1 MKILQQLTTMRADL
15 IPSRAISPV
24 KRVHSPS
31 TAKLR
36 RYSEI
41 SRPAHHHNNNRLHG
55 RLMRQTLSTSTFEK
69 SLPAPIRPKKLATS
83 IRETSP
89 LEKSPQQ
96 DSPGVNP
103 SRSNHSSRSRLSSM
117 EHTSSDSLDSCR
129 LSSPTKSRGS
139 SSPHYGLEDGGSSKE
154 KGMESCGGG
163 GEGGEGVVQH
173 DATFRSYTNN
183 MRRLSRS
190 LDGLY
195 LVCACTSQ

>member
-31 TAKLR
+31 AAKLR

-41 SRPAHHHNNNRLHG
+41 SRPAHNRLHG
-55 RLMRQTLSTSTFEK
+55 RLMRQTLSSSTLEK
-69 SLPAPIRPKKLATS
+69 SLPAPIRPSKLTTP
-83 IRETSP
+83 IREASP
-89 LEKSPQQ
+89 PDKMQQ
-96 DSPGVNP
+96 EGSGINP
-103 SRSNHSSRSRLSSM
+103 SGSNHSSRSRLSSM

-129 LSSPTKSRGS
+129 ISSPTKSRGS

-163 GEGGEGVVQH
+163 DGGEGVIQRN
-173 DATFRSYTNN
+173 ATFRSYTNN

-195 LVCACTSQ
+195 LVCMFSQ

>member
-41 SRPAHHHNNNRLHG
+41 SRPAHNNRLHG
-55 RLMRQTLSTSTFEK
+55 RLMRQTLSTSSTTFDR
-69 SLPAPIRPKKLATS
+69 SLPAPIRPSKFTTPIKEA
-83 IRETSP
+83 SP
-89 LEKSPQQ
+89 PNRISQPEGSSL
-96 DSPGVNP
+96 GIVNP
-103 SRSNHSSRSRLSSM
+103 AGSNRSSRSRLSSM

-129 LSSPTKSRGS
+129 ISSPTKSRGS

-154 KGMESCGGG
+154 KGMESCGDST
-163 GEGGEGVVQH
+163 EGVIQH

-195 LVCACTSQ
+195 LVCTFSQ

>member
-1 MKILQQLTTMRADL
+1 MRADL

-41 SRPAHHHNNNRLHG
+41 SRPTHNRLHG
-55 RLMRQTLSTSTFEK
+55 RLMRQTLSSSNTSFEK
-69 SLPAPIRPKKLATS
+69 SLPAPIRPSRFTTPIKEA
-83 IRETSP
+83 SP
-89 LEKSPQQ
+89 TDKSRQEVL
-96 DSPGVNP
+96 GVINP
-103 SRSNHSSRSRLSSM
+103 SGSNHSSRSRLSSM

-129 LSSPTKSRGS
+129 ISSPTKSRGS
-139 SSPHYGLEDGGSSKE
+139 SSPHYGLEDGMSSKE
-154 KGMESCGGG
+154 KGMEGYRGGDG
-163 GEGGEGVVQH
+163 AEGVIQH

-195 LVCACTSQ
+195 LVCSCVLTVMSYC